1 MIKNLS
7 IQKTAFA
14 ASMALALISA
24 QAQTADGTV
33 VISGQINANT
43 CKLNIADNGG
53 VASPSTGTRSI
64 ELGTVAPPTGTAAA
78 NVPFGTQQAI
88 NFTLKNAAGTTDCLT
103 GSAVWN
109 IVLDLQPDQ
118 VGTAGG
124 NSFLKNSQA
133 AATAATNV
141 GVALFQSGGVRL
153 TTLATAAGYN
163 GTKVSTAN
171 AGASGGLS
179 LVAQFVTTSAA
190 SNPTAGLFTATVPL
204 LVVYQ

>member
-1 MIKNLS
+1 MIKNLTK
-7 IQKTAFA
+7 QKIAITTA
-14 ASMALALISA
+14 MTLALITA
-24 QAQTADGTV
+24 QAQSADGNV
-33 VISGQINANT
+33 VITGQINANT

-124 NSFLKNSQA
+124 NSFLKNS
-133 AATAATNV
+133 
-141 GVALFQSGGVRL
+141 
-153 TTLATAAGYN
+153 
-163 GTKVSTAN
+163 
-171 AGASGGLS
+171 
-179 LVAQFVTTSAA
+179 
-190 SNPTAGLFTATVPL
+190 
-204 LVVYQ
+204 